1 MAVLT
6 TLVRLLEVT
15 LAGLEGPGGTG
26 PLEADVALLEGRT
39 PPAPP
44 PAAPGRPAAPA
55 PAAGAGARATGARS
69 GAGGRPGRRP
79 DAAAREGGRD
89 EAGRGAAG
97 GAGASAAG
105 LPAWHRDCV
114 VYRAGQK
121 RLARGYLAASRAA
134 LAAEMRRMVEMGSS

>member
-15 LAGLEGPGGTG
+15 LAELEGPGGTG

-44 PAAPGRPAAPA
+44 PAAPGGPAAPGA
-55 PAAGAGARATGARS
+55 AAGAGPRAAGMRS
-69 GAGGRPGRRP
+69 SAGGRSGQRP
-79 DAAAREGGRD
+79 DAAAQEGGRD

-97 GAGASAAG
+97 GAAAG
-105 LPAWHRDCV
+105 AAELPAWHRDCV

-121 RLARGYLAASRAA
+121 RLARGYLTASRAA
-134 LAAEMRRMVEMGSS
+134 LAAEMRRMVEMGSN